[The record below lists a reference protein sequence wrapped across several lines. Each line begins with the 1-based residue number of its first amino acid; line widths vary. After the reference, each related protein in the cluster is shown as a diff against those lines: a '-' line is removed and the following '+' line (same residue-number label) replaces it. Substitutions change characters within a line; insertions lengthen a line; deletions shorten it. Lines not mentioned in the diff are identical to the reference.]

1 MEGARAA
8 EVADLAVVEDL
19 WRRAVDEL
27 EGLRGGNILA
37 SDLTRADLAGT
48 LRADL
53 EDPDRMLAVGT
64 IDDTL
69 VGMAAAHRRR
79 APAGPIAVVD
89 LVYVVPEAR
98 QVGGGEALINL
109 VTAWA
114 EELECRGVDAPA
126 LPGSR
131 STKAFFEAH
140 GFQARLL
147 IMHHPLHAR
156 PDGPIRR

>member
-1 MEGARAA
+1 VEGARAA

-19 WRRAVDEL
+19 WRRALDEL
-27 EGLRGGNILA
+27 GGLRGGDILA
-37 SDLTRADLAGT
+37 SDLTRPDLAGM

-53 EDPDRMLAVGT
+53 DDPDRMLAVGT
-64 IDDTL
+64 IDETL
-69 VGMAAAHRRR
+69 VGMAAAHRRG
-79 APAGPIAVVD
+79 AAAGSVAVVD
-89 LVYVVPEAR
+89 LVYVEPEAR
-98 QVGGGEALINL
+98 QVGVGEALIDL

-114 EELECRGVDAPA
+114 EELGCRGVDAPA

-147 IMHHPLHAR
+147 VMHHPINAR
-156 PDGPIRR
+156 T